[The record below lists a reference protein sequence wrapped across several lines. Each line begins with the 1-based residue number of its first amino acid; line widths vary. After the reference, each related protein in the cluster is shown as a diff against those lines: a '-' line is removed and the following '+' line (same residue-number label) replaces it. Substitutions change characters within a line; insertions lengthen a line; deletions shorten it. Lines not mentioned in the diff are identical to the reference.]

1 MEFRKSGKKID
12 CASTFDKRI
21 FFNSDAMHFMNFDNL
36 FTHFSDYIC
45 YYSNHARAS
54 FFRDENGSLAVLIY
68 SSYNYYELCPWRKVM
83 AAYR

>member
-1 MEFRKSGKKID
+1 
-12 CASTFDKRI
+12 
-21 FFNSDAMHFMNFDNL
+21 MHFMNFDNL

-83 AAYR
+83 AAYRWVYDLRLLQADCQEPGSTPEPYAR